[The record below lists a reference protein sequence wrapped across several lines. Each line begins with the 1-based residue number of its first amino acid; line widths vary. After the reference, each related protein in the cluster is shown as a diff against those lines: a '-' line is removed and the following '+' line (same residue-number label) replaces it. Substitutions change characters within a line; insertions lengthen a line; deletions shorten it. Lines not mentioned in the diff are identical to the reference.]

1 MLSLLIIDGHDAQAS
16 TRFQTEIR
24 PGLPKRTSVDVVQ
37 GATAAKER
45 LREAGYEVVLVEHM
59 VVEPVSLE
67 LPRVDPSDVQQRL
80 DRGEKV
86 SFSLAGLTAA
96 NIDNVIR
103 PAYTILPELIALR
116 PKAGYVIVS
125 HGKGVGVGGHLPKYK
140 AFPEVLGVFG
150 WISSKGTSE
159 RILELIRSR
168 LR

>member
-1 MLSLLIIDGHDAQAS
+1 MGSILIVDGHESQAS
-16 TRFQTEIR
+16 TLFESEIR
-24 PGLPKRTSVDVVQ
+24 PGLPKKTRVDVVQ
-37 GATAAKER
+37 GAAAAKER
-45 LREAGYEVVLVEHM
+45 LIKIDYEVVLVEHM

-67 LPRVDPSDVQQRL
+67 LPPVDPIEVQKRL

-86 SFSLAGLTAA
+86 RFSLAGLTAA

-103 PAYTILPELIALR
+103 PASTLLPEFIALR

-125 HGKGVGVGGHLPKYK
+125 HGKGVGMGKQLPKYK

-150 WISSKGTSE
+150 WISSKGTPE
-159 RILELIRSR
+159 RILELIKSR